1 MGFLDRFR
9 RKAKT
14 IAEPLPERAPG
25 GEGRRADSTAQILA
39 AMQGGAAP
47 GGVVVTSE
55 SALTFS
61 AVLGCVRV
69 LSEGVAALPLI
80 TYERIGRG
88 KERSIIHSLYSVLH
102 DSPNDEMTSFQWRE
116 TSMAHCTL
124 WGNCYSEIIAD
135 GAGRV
140 RELWPLLPQQMT
152 PKRTESGLIYEYRD
166 PAGRLITYTA
176 DQIFHVPGL
185 SMTGLVGMSMI
196 GIAREAIGLGLTLA
210 RHGTKLFANGARAGG
225 VLEAPAELSDTAY
238 ERLKTSFNE
247 QYSGVENS
255 GKTILLEAGTK
266 FNNLTMPNDDAQFLQ
281 TRMFQIEEIAR
292 MFRVPPHMIGDLEH
306 ATFSNIE
313 QQSLDF
319 VIYSLTPW
327 LVRWEQAISH
337 KLFLPQERARYF
349 SEFLTSALLRGDTM
363 SRYTAYS
370 SAISSGWITRNE
382 VRQIENMNPDNP
394 ALDEYLFPLNMAPA
408 GTTPAQPPAGG
419 Q

>member
-1 MGFLDRFR
+1 MWTIFERFR

-14 IAEPLPERAPG
+14 IATDPV
-25 GEGRRADSTAQILA
+25 RRADTQGQIVASL
-39 AMQGGAAP
+39 MNGGSN
-47 GGVVVTSE
+47 GGIAVTSE
-55 SALTFS
+55 TALTFS

-80 TYERIGRG
+80 TYERVGRG
-88 KERSIIHSLYSVLH
+88 KERAINHSLYSVLH
-102 DSPNDEMTSFQWRE
+102 DSPNNEMTSFQWRE

-152 PKRTESGLIYEYRD
+152 PKRTDAGLVYEYRD
-166 PAGRLITYTA
+166 PMGGLIVYTA

-185 SMTGLVGMSMI
+185 SMNGLVGMSMI
-196 GIAREAIGLGLTLA
+196 GIAREAIGLGLTLN

-225 VLEAPAELSDTAY
+225 VLESPGELSEPAY
-238 ERLKTSFNE
+238 KRLKESFNE
-247 QYSGVENS
+247 QYAGVENA

-327 LVRWEQAISH
+327 LVRWEQAVSH
-337 KLFLPQERARYF
+337 KLLLSQERARYF
-349 SEFLTSALLRGDTM
+349 SEFLTAALLRGDTM

-382 VRQIENMNPDNP
+382 VREIENLNPDNP
-394 ALDEYLFPLNMAPA
+394 SLDQYLFPLNMAPV
-408 GTTPAQPPAGG
+408 GQTSQTQQPPAPGG
-419 Q
+419 S